1 MKKWNDGQTGRS
13 LFPRTVGMLAAVFML
28 VPFLTGCRDGG
39 TGPAAMQED
48 RERRE
53 QEEPGEIT
61 KPEEA
66 AEEPEDN
73 YTYVEKL
80 EIEDYNNQEARYW
93 IYMPKG
99 SEVNDGF
106 GFYHQHGIYFT
117 ATVNSIEGYES
128 FTDYYDMT
136 LEYWPGPDTDYTDI
150 WGSGVVE
157 NGEDRYFIL
166 TGRGTDYDGTPQEIR
181 RIEYMVAKPGG
192 DYVNWNIAINQAGV
206 DEETDSALAELEEC
220 YGISLERL
228 KQESPIEK
236 AVLNE
241 DEYTVA
247 KGDKELE
254 SLEGYRYLG
263 VASLADYSGE
273 GVCPVMVPRG
283 YHTNVEDSHAFAFL
297 HGVWVTVDVGEF
309 YDGSVL
315 MTDLKSILDMK
326 YDSRNRNT
334 EQTRNVWRS
343 AMEPVPGFENAM
355 YAVVS
360 YEKKGCGTEEYFPKA
375 EVVCFIQYDEEHYLD
390 LQIFLSA
397 DKYDDSTNVVIGE
410 LETAYGI
417 DLSKYYQDGE
427 DPGMPENGDGDRV
440 TLAKLAGGGT
450 SGVAQSEE
458 TLPDTVLWFNATY
471 APLTYSNGW
480 DWRLVGGMKP
490 TEENIEI
497 DKYVLQQSWGIH
509 NRETAIEKVEQ
520 LKKEGHRATCRAC
533 MKELEEAGFM
543 DLDER
548 EFRSKL
554 LKSEFADEPYRY
566 LIAYQMHRAG
576 LDADYMAAWDLCRVN
591 QLYAA
596 FYLCGYMTYE
606 EAMDASLENSLIL
619 QKMYDSWDEMMDG
632 YLLGYQFWQ
641 KDPDTSKDSPTK
653 ERRRMYEMMLQSEEN
668 PYQLDWN
675 TELEKS
681 W

>member
-1 MKKWNDGQTGRS
+1 MKQLSDKKVRGS
-13 LFPRTVGMLAAVFML
+13 FFLRTAEAFFIVLTF
-28 VPFLTGCRDGG
+28 VPFLAGCKDGRTGSVG
-39 TGPAAMQED
+39 MQE
-48 RERRE
+48 E
-53 QEEPGEIT
+53 QEKKQQDETKEPGE
-61 KPEEA
+61 K
-66 AEEPEDN
+66 AEEEQDS

-80 EIEDYNNQEARYW
+80 EIEDYNNKEARYQ

-117 ATVNSIEGYES
+117 ATVNNIGDYES
-128 FTDYYDMT
+128 FSDYYDMT

-150 WGSGVVE
+150 YASGVVE

-181 RIEYMVAKPGG
+181 RIEYMVAEPGG

-206 DEETDSALAELEEC
+206 DEETSLALAELEEC

-228 KQESPIEK
+228 KQESPIQK
-236 AVLNE
+236 IVLDE
-241 DEYTVA
+241 DEYTA
-247 KGDKELE
+247 GEGDKELE

-263 VASLADYSGE
+263 VASLADYYGE
-273 GVCPVMVPRG
+273 GVCPVMMPRG
-283 YHTNVEDSHAFAFL
+283 YHTNVEDSHAYAFL

-326 YDSRNRNT
+326 YEARDRNT
-334 EQTRNVWRS
+334 EQMRNVWRS
-343 AMEPVPGFENAM
+343 AMESVPGFENAM

-360 YEKKGCGTEEYFPKA
+360 YEKKGCDTEDYYPKA

-390 LQIFLSA
+390 LEIFLSGE
-397 DKYDDSTNVVIGE
+397 KYDEDTNTVIRE
-410 LETAYGI
+410 LETAYGL
-417 DLSKYYQDGE
+417 DLSKYYKEGE
-427 DPGMPENGDGDRV
+427 EPNMQKTGNGDTI
-440 TLAKLAGGGT
+440 TLAKLTGGGG
-450 SGVAQSEE
+450 SDMPESEE
-458 TLPDTVLWFNATY
+458 ALPDTILWFNATY

-480 DWRLVGGMKP
+480 DWKLVGGMKP
-490 TEENIEI
+490 TAENIEI
-497 DKYVLQQSWGIH
+497 DKYVLRQSWGIH
-509 NRETAIEKVEQ
+509 DRETAIEKVEQ
-520 LKKEGHRATCRAC
+520 LKEEGHRATCREC
-533 MKELEEAGFM
+533 MKELEEAGLM

-548 EFRSKL
+548 KFRSAL

-566 LIAYQMHRAG
+566 LIAYQMYQAG
-576 LDADYMAAWDLCRVN
+576 LDADDMAAWDLCRVN

-619 QKMYDSWDEMMDG
+619 QKMYSSWDEMMDG
-632 YLLGYQFWQ
+632 YLLGYQFWR
-641 KDPDTSKDSPTK
+641 KDPDTSADSPTK